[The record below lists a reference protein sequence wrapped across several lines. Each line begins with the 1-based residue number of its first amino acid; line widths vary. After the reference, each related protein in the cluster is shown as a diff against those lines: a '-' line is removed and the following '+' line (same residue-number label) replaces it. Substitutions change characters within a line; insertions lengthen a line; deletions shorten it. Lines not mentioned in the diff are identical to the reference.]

1 MRESII
7 VLVQIADAHRI
18 SPGMVRVL
26 ATPRFEIIKAYDVLA
41 RAPLRD
47 GHRLLFGN
55 GWFELSRMI
64 ECGRFVRPPWET
76 SDLITLIGLECLFC
90 FSLDGDRLD
99 LTALYSDVEVDL
111 YNLRMAAERQRRDGI
126 AQARD
131 WATANAPFLR
141 LKDTP
146 DVLN

>member
-26 ATPRFEIIKAYDVLA
+26 ATPRFEII
-41 RAPLRD
+41 
-47 GHRLLFGN
+47 
-55 GWFELSRMI
+55 
-64 ECGRFVRPPWET
+64 
-76 SDLITLIGLECLFC
+76 
-90 FSLDGDRLD
+90 
-99 LTALYSDVEVDL
+99 
-111 YNLRMAAERQRRDGI
+111 
-126 AQARD
+126 
-131 WATANAPFLR
+131 TANAKFLS